1 VARRAELLLLLFGVT
16 IAGLLALSAWTS
28 AVAHAAA
35 IHVTMVNFA
44 FQPTPITVR
53 VGDTVTWTNSSPS
66 LHTTTST
73 TALWDSGTLAPGQA
87 FSFKFTAAGSFAYR
101 CSFHPSMEGTVTVTT
116 SAPPIVQTS
125 VAKAGTNRLRV
136 TLTARPGQT
145 LERLDWSLPPNAAA
159 EALDGTPLPT
169 GMVLPVGSTSAVFH
183 LRRLSGLSVTLPI
196 VVTGSFDTWNTF
208 VGGGPNAWS
217 P

>member
-1 VARRAELLLLLFGVT
+1 
-16 IAGLLALSAWTS
+16 
-28 AVAHAAA
+28 
-35 IHVTMVNFA
+35 
-44 FQPTPITVR
+44 VR
-53 VGDTVTWTNSSPS
+53 VGDTVTWTNGSPS
-66 LHTTTST
+66 LHTTTSA
-73 TALWDSGTLAPGQA
+73 TAVWDSGTLTPGQA
-87 FSFKFTAAGSFAYR
+87 FSFKFTAAGNFAYR
-101 CSFHPSMEGTVTVTT
+101 CSIHPSMQGVVTVTN

-125 VAKAGTNRLRV
+125 VAKAGANRLRV

-169 GMVLPVGSTSAVFH
+169 GMVLPVGSTSAVFD
-183 LRRLSGLSVTLPI
+183 LRRMSGLSVTLPI
-196 VVTGSFDTWNTF
+196 VVTGSFYTWNTF